1 MLILALESSA
11 KAASVALCRD
21 GVLIA
26 QSQQCSGLTHSCT
39 LLPMAEQM
47 LKNTDTKLADVD
59 AIAVARGPGSFTGV
73 RIGMAA
79 AKGFA
84 WGRELPLFGVSTLEA
99 MAWGLG
105 ELEGLICPVMDARRS
120 QVYNALFRASG
131 GTLTRLR
138 EDRAISM
145 TDLEA
150 DLQSLAEPVT
160 LVGDGALLC
169 SGSMAL
175 PAGRLLLAP
184 EHRRQQRASGV
195 ALAAWAA
202 MQRDEISDAN
212 SLQPNYL
219 RLSQAERERLERLQA
234 AERKDNE

>member
-1 MLILALESSA
+1 MGILAFETSA
-11 KAASVALCRD
+11 KAASVALLE
-21 GVLIA
+21 GGNLLA
-26 QSQQCSGLTHSCT
+26 ESYQNAGLTHSRT
-39 LLPMAEQM
+39 ILVMAEHLLQSCE
-47 LKNTDTKLADVD
+47 LTPQDVE
-59 AIAVARGPGSFTGV
+59 AVAVAMGPGSFTGV

-105 ELEGLICPVMDARRS
+105 ELMDARRS

>member
-1 MLILALESSA
+1 M
-11 KAASVALCRD
+11 
-21 GVLIA
+21 
-26 QSQQCSGLTHSCT
+26 
-39 LLPMAEQM
+39 
-47 LKNTDTKLADVD
+47 
-59 AIAVARGPGSFTGV
+59 
-73 RIGMAA
+73 
-79 AKGFA
+79 
-84 WGRELPLFGVSTLEA
+84 
-99 MAWGLG
+99 
-105 ELEGLICPVMDARRS
+105 MDARRS

-131 GTLTRLR
+131 GALTRLR
-138 EDRAISM
+138 QDRAISM

-169 SGSMAL
+169 SGSMSL

>member
-1 MLILALESSA
+1 MKTLALETSA
-11 KAASVALCRD
+11 KSVSVAVTENGTL
-21 GVLIA
+21 LA
-26 QSQQCSGLTHSCT
+26 QAYQDRGLTHSVT
-39 LLPMAEQM
+39 LMPLLDSM
-47 LKNTDTKLADVD
+47 LKNAGLTAKDMSL
-59 AIAVARGPGSFTGV
+59 IAVAAGPGSFTGLRNGV
-73 RIGMAA
+73 SA
-79 AKGFA
+79 AKGLA
-84 WGRELPLFGVSTLEA
+84 WALELPCCGVSTLEA

-175 PAGRLLLAP
+175 PAGRLLLA
-184 EHRRQQRASGV
+184 SGV